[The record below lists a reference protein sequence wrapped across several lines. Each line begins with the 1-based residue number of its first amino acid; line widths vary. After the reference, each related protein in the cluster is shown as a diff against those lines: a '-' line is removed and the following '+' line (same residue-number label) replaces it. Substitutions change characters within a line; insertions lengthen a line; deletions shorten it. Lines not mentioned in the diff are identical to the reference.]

1 MAVYSSIL
9 AGVRRSPSPGTSP
22 AESKAEAN
30 GASVEESEELS
41 EKEEKEVEEVVEDI
55 LAIRAPAMLKRNLT
69 NLARENIILKRKVEA
84 LKEAVAAGSKTG
96 GSLSFQVDTEG
107 GDAGDGAVPRYTDPA
122 LLLGQEPVP
131 VPPSPKQSGN
141 ACFNCGAGHS
151 MAECNEPRDQRRIAK
166 ARREWQNRMGA
177 GPRYHI
183 EEQQKFSHLKPG
195 LPSAKLREA
204 LGLRHSD
211 TAPAFLYR
219 MRELGYPPGWLR
231 QAEIADSGVA
241 VYHEA
246 RQAEQQGV
254 TAAPVK
260 YDTSRLVG
268 WPGFNTELPAG
279 WRDEARRHGARQASR
294 VQSLSEM
301 KRQLGGEEDKEVI
314 TVVDMETEE
323 TEADSTAPPGTEDG
337 ELEEE
342 LERRRKEILAE
353 LEKTENDEKA
363 TAGEEKV
370 AAPAPTPVIQQK
382 TGSGTIAKTEDTGTP
397 IVEMYSS
404 VSSLPDYEKFGK
416 DMSEHVAFEN
426 LPGATGNWDNMN
438 EMLKQNR
445 KRKSES
451 VSEEEPSKKA
461 SKTE

>member
-1 MAVYSSIL
+1 
-9 AGVRRSPSPGTSP
+9 
-22 AESKAEAN
+22 
-30 GASVEESEELS
+30 
-41 EKEEKEVEEVVEDI
+41 
-55 LAIRAPAMLKRNLT
+55 ML
-69 NLARENIILKRKVEA
+69 
-84 LKEAVAAGSKTG
+84 
-96 GSLSFQVDTEG
+96 QVDTEG
-107 GDAGDGAVPRYTDPA
+107 GDGGDGVVPRYTDPA
-122 LLLGQEPVP
+122 LLLGEEPAP
-131 VPPSPKQSGN
+131 ASVPPSPKQSGN

-151 MAECNEPRDQRRIAK
+151 MAECKEPRDQRFVDRVLCYCPACTRLLCRRIAK

-219 MRELGYPPGWLR
+219 MRDLGYPPGWLR
-231 QAEIADSGVA
+231 HAEIADSGVA

-246 RQAEQQGV
+246 GQADQQGV

-337 ELEEE
+337 EIEEE

-363 TAGEEKV
+363 AAGEEK
-370 AAPAPTPVIQQK
+370 AAEPASTPLIQQQ
-382 TGSGTIAKTEDTGTP
+382 TGSGTIAKTEDTGEENSKYDRSVVTELNRFTGTP

-404 VSSLPDYEKFGK
+404 VSNLPDYEKFGK

-438 EMLKQNR
+438 EMLKRNR
-445 KRKSES
+445 KRKSNS
-451 VSEEEPSKKA
+451 VSEEEPIKKA